1 MNLSEKLWYLNMA
14 MGIYGC
20 GMYIFLNVIAKSEMP
35 VENLGDEPTSAPIC
49 DMGDECHQQL
59 QNRLETIE
67 SAVRAIVSILSIQKS
82 ELFTTVNK
90 MLEQDQAVREI
101 LSRSECIQNFGSGL
115 NAAVEENP
123 SDATKDFSQD
133 GKSVEHLKGAIK
145 CSLANLIDISTK
157 DHDLKANQSDAHIKA
172 SVMTNGS
179 LNITWPILSA
189 DCLKFSSGVWI
200 RIYQASEGDDNK
212 LPEEATA
219 ITALSIPQKCCLVN
233 KDAASYSIVLFPQ
246 SPSADEKDS
255 CFFSMT
261 KNLTQCSAYVVEVI
275 PNYQS
280 LCGKTLRTEMVIPP
294 NKQSDESST
303 KPLISVIMAHQSN
316 SLVFNWEDNSGCAP
330 QLTSFNLKIFRDGI
344 ADKEK
349 AITTISVPRSCL
361 QHLRK
366 NENLFSLELPA
377 DRQTCPIDWKPLD
390 TCRKYRLDV
399 SSQYS
404 AWNSPSSSWEIF
416 TGQEGNYPVNISD
429 FWRCPKD
436 HYYCPFH
443 GRCQQIQSISICQS
457 DVQCDDGRD
466 EKHCNTEC
474 NKERFR
480 CGQQCLPKDLVC
492 DGKYDCL
499 DGSDEGY
506 DCSYAYVCQ
515 QFTNASG
522 KFSSRIF
529 PKPAFEIHPDR
540 VPDAVR
546 KTAVLISVQPGHQI
560 WLTFNK
566 FVTYK
571 DKHFIK
577 VYDGPYSSSPL
588 LLSHSGLSKPYSV
601 RSSSSDLFVEFPSYH
616 DPNYGIE
623 AFYTSVNLTDE
634 SFVPGCGG
642 YINGEGVI
650 STPNYLSAATSRDDC
665 FWFIESWNSEDSFLL
680 RKYSF
685 DFITSKMTPVLSHFI
700 YPTITVY
707 DGWSTD
713 SLVLYDGKPS
723 NEQDNA
729 VIFSI
734 TNKMLVHLKQ
744 PKVINEYRTFYWNVS
759 KISSSKCK
767 YYYEGTS
774 GTIKSPNY
782 PMLYPHLTDCRWTI
796 SVKPGSK
803 VRLLFAFFETQEG
816 SDFLSVY
823 DGTTVHSK
831 LLLAKSGSVPTPFV
845 VNSSTNQVMVRFT
858 SDGDTSFPGF
868 LAVYSSLSNYVLD
881 LPKSA

>member
-1 MNLSEKLWYLNMA
+1 MA

-49 DMGDECHQQL
+49 DMADECHQQL

-67 SAVRAIVSILSIQKS
+67 SAVRAIVSVLSIHKS

-101 LSRSECIQNFGSGL
+101 LSRSEFIQNSGVFSTVGSAGL
-115 NAAVEENP
+115 NAAVGENP
-123 SDATKDFSQD
+123 SDATKDISQH
-133 GKSVEHLKGAIK
+133 GKSVENLKGAIK

-157 DHDLKANQSDAHIKA
+157 DHDLKANQSDAHSIKA
-172 SVMTNGS
+172 SVMINGS
-179 LNITWPILSA
+179 LEITWPILST
-189 DCLKFSSGVWI
+189 DCIKFSSGVWI
-200 RIYQASEGDDNK
+200 RIYQASEGDDNNK
-212 LPEEATA
+212 LMPEEAV
-219 ITALSIPQKCCLVN
+219 TALSIPQKCLIN
-233 KDAASYSIVLFPQ
+233 NTDASYSIVLYPQ

-261 KNLTQCSAYVVEVI
+261 KNLTQCSTYAVEVI

-280 LCGKTLRTEMVIPP
+280 LGGKTLRTEIVVPP
-294 NKQSDESST
+294 NNKQSDESST

-361 QHLRK
+361 QHSRK

-404 AWNSPSSSWEIF
+404 NWNSPSSSWEIF

-429 FWRCPKD
+429 FLRCPKD

-443 GRCQQIQSISICQS
+443 GRCIQQIQSISICQS
-457 DVQCDDGRD
+457 DDVQCDDGRD
-466 EKHCNTEC
+466 EKHCDTEC
-474 NKERFR
+474 KKERFR

-499 DGSDEGY
+499 NGSDEGY

-522 KFSSRIF
+522 KFSSRIS
-529 PKPAFEIHPDR
+529 PKPTFEIHPDR

-546 KTAVLISVQPGHQI
+546 KTAVLISVQTDHQI

-601 RSSSSDLFVEFPSYH
+601 RSSSSDLFVEFPSL
-616 DPNYGIE
+616 
-623 AFYTSVNLTDE
+623 TSQTIHL
-634 SFVPGCGG
+634 
-642 YINGEGVI
+642 
-650 STPNYLSAATSRDDC
+650 
-665 FWFIESWNSEDSFLL
+665 
-680 RKYSF
+680 
-685 DFITSKMTPVLSHFI
+685 
-700 YPTITVY
+700 YPVY
-707 DGWSTD
+707 DGWSTN

-744 PKVINEYRTFYWNVS
+744 PKVINEYRAFYWNVS

-796 SVKPGSK
+796 NVKPGSK

-868 LAVYSSLSNYVLD
+868 LAVYSSL
-881 LPKSA
+881 